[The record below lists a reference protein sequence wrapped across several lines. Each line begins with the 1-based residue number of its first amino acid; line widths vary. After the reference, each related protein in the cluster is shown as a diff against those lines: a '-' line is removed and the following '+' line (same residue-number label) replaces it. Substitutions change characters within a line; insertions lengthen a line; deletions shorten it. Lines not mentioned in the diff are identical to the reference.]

1 LDNPAQLFWGMLFGS
16 VGLGYFIYGKKQQ
29 RLVPLFCGLSLMIYP
44 YFISNTI
51 VLVLIGGLLSAAPYF
66 IRF

>member
-1 LDNPAQLFWGMLFGS
+1 MLFGS

-29 RLVPLFCGLSLMIYP
+29 RLVLLFCGLSLMIYP

-51 VLVLIGGLLSAAPYF
+51 ALVAIGGLLSAAPYF
-66 IRF
+66 ISV